1 MSQIKR
7 VETANAPAAIG
18 PYSQGIIANGFV
30 YTAGQIPLDPKT
42 GELVEGDIATQT
54 KRVMESLKAILEQAG
69 ASLQTVV
76 KTTVFLKSMDDFA
89 AMNTVYAE
97 YFGDHKPARSTVQA
111 AKLPRDVNVEI
122 EAVALVK

>member
-122 EAVALVK
+122 EAVAVVS

>member
-69 ASLQTVV
+69 V
-76 KTTVFLKSMDDFA
+76 
-89 AMNTVYAE
+89 
-97 YFGDHKPARSTVQA
+97 
-111 AKLPRDVNVEI
+111 
-122 EAVALVK
+122 

>member
-30 YTAGQIPLDPKT
+30 YTAGQIPLDPAT
-42 GELVEGDIATQT
+42 GELVEGDIAAQT